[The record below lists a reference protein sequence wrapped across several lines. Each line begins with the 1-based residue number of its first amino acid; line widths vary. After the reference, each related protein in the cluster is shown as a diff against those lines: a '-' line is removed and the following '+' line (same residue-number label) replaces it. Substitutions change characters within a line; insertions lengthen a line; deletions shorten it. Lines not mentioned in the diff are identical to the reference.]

1 MPQNLSTLISS
12 ITFTGSQGDKGGL
25 VYLFDGD
32 SQASNPG
39 NGDIRFNS
47 GIFASITTVYIDGL
61 TADGADVES
70 YIDTW
75 GNSTNDNIKGHLI
88 IKSNLNT
95 ESTYCIFEVTGVT
108 AQSGWTD
115 ITVQNPVGSSPVNN
129 EKIVLEFVR
138 AGNKGNTGNTGPIG
152 ETGTSSPRGFTVIEP
167 TSNLIV
173 PIFHT
178 LGVTTITNVSS
189 YIGGNT
195 SPSASFDIKYGTDLT
210 AAGTQT
216 VTAGYTVS
224 NTTGVTSVT
233 SFDNATIPANN
244 VVWAEY
250 TALSGVVSFT
260 HTSIFY

>member
-75 GNSTNDNIKGHLI
+75 GDSTNDDIKGHLI

-95 ESTYCIFEVTGVT
+95 ASTYCIFEVTGFT

-152 ETGTSSPRGFTVIEP
+152 ETGPSSPRSYTIIEP
-167 TSNLIV
+167 VQNLVV

-189 YIGGNT
+189 YIGGSST
-195 SPSASFDIKYGTDLT
+195 PSVSFDIKYGTNLT

-216 VTAGYTVS
+216 LTAGYTVN

-250 TALSGVVSFT
+250 TSVTGVVSFT